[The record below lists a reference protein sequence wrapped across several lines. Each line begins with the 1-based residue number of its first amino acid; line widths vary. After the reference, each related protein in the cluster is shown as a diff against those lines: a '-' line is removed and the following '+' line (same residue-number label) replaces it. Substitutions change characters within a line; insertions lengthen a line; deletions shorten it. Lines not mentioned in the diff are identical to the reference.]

1 VTQIGG
7 KKIRLCMAILLSE
20 MFSSNLDVKIIK
32 IGGLIEYLHAA
43 SLIID
48 DIEDGSIL
56 RR

>member
-1 VTQIGG
+1 
-7 KKIRLCMAILLSE
+7 MAILLSE